1 MVCYSILF
9 GSLIPAVS
17 NRGSTQPSPCHVRR
31 RSRKDPTPSSTQCDF
46 LTFLGASGHKLGGLS
61 VQQEELVQETSRNHI
76 FFPLNH
82 PSGSPLFLKLFL
94 KLCVKHPKLFGFLGF
109 SLSFVSNIQSFCV
122 HQISESFD
130 CCKSV
135 STRSHWDGKKGLE
148 ARWFLALD
156 LPSGSLNSFQSLVQR
171 CSHTF

>member
-82 PSGSPLFLKLFL
+82 PSGFPLFLKLFL
-94 KLCVKHPKLFGFLGF
+94 KLCVKHPKLLCPSNFGKFWLLQVRFHTKSLGWKEKARGSVISCTWSSFWIFKLVPKF
-109 SLSFVSNIQSFCV
+109 SAKMFTQILS
-122 HQISESFD
+122 
-130 CCKSV
+130 
-135 STRSHWDGKKGLE
+135 TYTL
-148 ARWFLALD
+148 
-156 LPSGSLNSFQSLVQR
+156 
-171 CSHTF
+171 